1 MLDGVVKF
9 PPEYAKRYRARGYW
23 KDKALATEFAAVFER
38 FADRLAL
45 IDGERR
51 FTYAD
56 VDRQSDNLARNLTA
70 LGFKPLDR
78 VVLQLPNVAEFVI
91 LYFALQKIGAIP
103 IAALSTHR
111 YSEVSQFVDIAQAVA
126 CVYPER
132 QGDFAFG
139 PMVARVADASPCLE
153 FRIVLGTPGAGELSL
168 TGPDRAAGAA
178 PTTVR
183 FPALRPTRKTPA
195 SSSSR
200 AAPPACP
207 SSFRARTMTTPTTP
221 RPPRRCAGSPAIP
234 YCC

>member
-1 MLDGVVKF
+1 M
-9 PPEYAKRYRARGYW
+9 R
-23 KDKALATEFAAVFER
+23 
-38 FADRLAL
+38 
-45 IDGERR
+45 
-51 FTYAD
+51 D

-168 TGPDRAAGAA
+168 TELIERPARAARNRAS
-178 PTTVR
+178 R
-183 FPALRPTRKTPA
+183 ICRRPGPIPA
-195 SSSSR
+195 SSSSP

-207 SSFRARTMTTPTTP
+207 SSFRARTTTTPTTP
-221 RPPRRCAGSPAIP
+221 RPPRRCAGSPAIR
-234 YCC
+234 CCC